1 MTVHWPLEIPGAWP
15 AALCA
20 QARRAMDAGEAAPA
34 EVVHGTPVVDRA
46 VRDALDVTVDARM
59 LETIEAA
66 LEQARPA
73 AARHF
78 DLELV
83 GSVGASCVRYPPGGL
98 YKRHRDRD
106 PDFGTSTDDRR
117 LTVVVWL
124 NSADTPTEPGDFAGG
139 SLRVFAPVGVCDL
152 TPRTGTLVAFPA
164 DWPHEVL
171 PVTRGLR
178 DVVVDWW
185 L

>member
-1 MTVHWPLEIPGAWP
+1 
-15 AALCA
+15 
-20 QARRAMDAGEAAPA
+20 MDGGEMAPA
-34 EVVHGTPVVDRA
+34 EVVDGLPVVDRS
-46 VRDALDVTVDARM
+46 VRDALDVTIDPALLDLVDER
-59 LETIEAA
+59 LVPHRD
-66 LEQARPA
+66 L

-78 DLELV
+78 GLV
-83 GSVGASCVRYPPGGL
+83 LSGSVGASCLRYPPGGH
-98 YKRHRDRD
+98 YQRHRDRD
-106 PDFGTSTDDRR
+106 PDFGPGTDDRQ

-124 NSADTPTEPGDFAGG
+124 NSAETRWAPGDFGG
-139 SLRVFAPVGVCDL
+139 GTLRVFAPDGGTHDMI
-152 TPRTGTLVAFPA
+152 PRAGTLVVFPA